1 AGNYLHLTSSQP
13 AGLFPTAHISAADI
27 ASAFALIIG
36 DRISDIQR
44 AAFLTLLHSTGKY
57 RQADVIAKCSHHMRE
72 AAFVKAGGR
81 PEGNYK
87 GGLVSIMGMIS
98 SFRFLDLCDIVG
110 TGGDSHST
118 FNVSRPPQLLHRQF

>member
-72 AAFVKAGGR
+72 TAFVKAGGR

-87 GGLVSIMGMIS
+87 GGLSIEFSVTLSEQGVTPT
-98 SFRFLDLCDIVG
+98 RL
-110 TGGDSHST
+110 ST
-118 FNVSRPPQLLHRQF
+118 SRDRLNCCIANFDDY